1 MPRCSNLIQE
11 VTKQRNN
18 AMHWEKGWP
27 VKKQLYRKNKTNRT
41 PNNSH
46 QATLLLL
53 PLQIPLG
60 LGSRRN
66 GGTWASQFNRELVR
80 PASLQGNVLCS
91 AQK

>member
-1 MPRCSNLIQE
+1 MSRCSNLIQE

-27 VKKQLYRKNKTNRT
+27 VEKQLYRKNKTNRT

-66 GGTWASQFNRELVR
+66 GGSWAS
-80 PASLQGNVLCS
+80 SLTGNWYVQPLCKATCS
-91 AQK
+91 AQP